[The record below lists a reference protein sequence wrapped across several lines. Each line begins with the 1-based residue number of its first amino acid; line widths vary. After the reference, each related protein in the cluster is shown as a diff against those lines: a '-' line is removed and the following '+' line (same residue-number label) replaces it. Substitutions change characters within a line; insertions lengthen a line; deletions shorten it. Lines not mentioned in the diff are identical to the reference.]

1 MDQTRLK
8 KIIKISSFFFLAL
21 VTYLIYYPTVSP
33 NSATGGRIGQSASQA
48 EPESKSRISFNQVND
63 FQKIGNFA
71 LAIDKFGEV
80 QRKDGY
86 IVAQSYRLPED
97 SYPDEGKVFYDKK
110 NTEYFYQLDIYKEDE
125 GIQSLRKVDIRALL
139 LKEKKQYSIK
149 STAKLDVLDSSPDAP
164 YIEIELEEID
174 EVTRKASLIIDLN
187 TLKSRITHY
196 IGASEEERLVAN
208 GNSELM
214 LARTNPVFA
223 ERLKSLSFIVEP
235 QKDVNTYGQK
245 ASQNQNEAIT
255 MRPYQGGELINLYQE
270 YPHVLEMAKKGSFTI
285 YPLFN
290 YKEDPTQQ
298 ASAFA
303 NLFNYTGEESF
314 WSAQKK
320 QDYEV
325 EQIVKQKKDLS
336 TPLTYS
342 LLIKNAKEEG
352 KLNWTEGLIPIGF
365 DIDSEEVVAVDLK
378 KGPVYTQYFSLFDY
392 IERLGSVELTDY
404 RAASV
409 GLDQVS
415 FDKTRNVGLSIKT
428 VRDVNTLIDESKRT
442 KPTGPLYLNWLQYKS
457 SQPLSESDTNTVKG
471 IVEQGALYKIFS
483 IFSMEDGQMTV
494 SQAGTNENLVAGATP
509 VMVQNG
515 NQALPPLQFQA
526 NNLPSLSRDEM
537 IKSGRIVYV
546 LIDGQLRQVKVP
558 EEK

>member
-48 EPESKSRISFNQVND
+48 EPETKSRISFNQVND

-245 ASQNQNEAIT
+245 ASQNQNESIT

-285 YPLFN
+285 YPLFKYN
-290 YKEDPTQQ
+290 DDPTQQ

-303 NLFNYTGEESF
+303 NLFNYPGEESF

-325 EQIVKQKKDLS
+325 EQSVKQKKDLS

-365 DIDSEEVVAVDLK
+365 DIDSEEVVAIDLK

-392 IERLGSVELTDY
+392 IKRLGSVELTDY

-526 NNLPSLSRDEM
+526 NNLPSLGRDEM

>member
-33 NSATGGRIGQSASQA
+33 NSATGGRIGQSASQT

-245 ASQNQNEAIT
+245 ASQNQNESIT

-285 YPLFN
+285 YPLFKYN
-290 YKEDPTQQ
+290 DDPTQQ

-303 NLFNYTGEESF
+303 NLFNYPGEESF

-325 EQIVKQKKDLS
+325 EQSVKQKKDLA

-378 KGPVYTQYFSLFDY
+378 KGLVYTQYFSLFDY
-392 IERLGSVELTDY
+392 IKRLGSVELTDY

-442 KPTGPLYLNWLQYKS
+442 KPIGPLYLNWLQYKS

-526 NNLPSLSRDEM
+526 NNLPSLGRDEM